1 MIFLAIKFNFFLF
14 YMKKILDFSW
24 LRINI
29 FSFGGS
35 NAANNA
41 LKNLWFL
48 ALISVGGVR
57 RVEDTS
63 FSNLFHRRLPV
74 AL

>member
-1 MIFLAIKFNFFLF
+1 
-14 YMKKILDFSW
+14 MKKILDFSW

-41 LKNLWFL
+41 LKNLWF
-48 ALISVGGVR
+48 SPVGGVR
-57 RVEDTS
+57 RVKDTS
-63 FSNLFHRRLPV
+63 LSNLFHRRLPV
-74 AL
+74 VV